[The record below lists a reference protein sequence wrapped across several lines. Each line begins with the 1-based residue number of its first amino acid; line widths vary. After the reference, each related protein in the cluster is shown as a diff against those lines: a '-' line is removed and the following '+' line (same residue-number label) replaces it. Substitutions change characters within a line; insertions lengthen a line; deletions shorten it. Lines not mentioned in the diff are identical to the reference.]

1 MVEVSVAY
9 QSIAFP
15 VALKS
20 ATVAVSISQ
29 KVWFVSVVVGGS
41 SVIMET
47 VTTNLKILSQPE
59 VALVCVAQ

>member
-9 QSIAFP
+9 QSMAFP

-20 ATVAVSISQ
+20 ATIATSISQ

-41 SVIMET
+41 SIKIVTVTFAVASGQIFSALET
-47 VTTNLKILSQPE
+47 VY
-59 VALVCVAQ
+59 V